1 MKFLPLVWSNLKR
14 KKLRTTLTLLSIMV
28 AFVLFGY
35 LAAIR
40 VGFSAG
46 VEVAG
51 IDRLIVRH
59 RVSITELLPL
69 SYQQRIA
76 LIPGVASVVN
86 QTWFGGVYQDPKNF
100 FAQMPVEPEP
110 FLAMFPE
117 YLLPE
122 DQKLAWLRTRTGAI
136 VGRQTAKRFGWKLG
150 DRVPIL
156 SQIWTTKQGGQVWEF
171 DIVGIFDGKE
181 SGTDTTTLFF
191 RYDYFDENRA
201 FGTGQVGWYTVRVT
215 DPDQAA
221 TVSKLVDKEF
231 ANSSAETKT
240 ETEKAFVTG
249 FAKQI
254 GNIGTILVAIL
265 SAVFF
270 TILLVA
276 GNTMA
281 QSVRERTEELG
292 ALKAM
297 GFTHQQVLGLVLA
310 ESCFL
315 AGLGG
320 AVGLALTA
328 IMIAAGDPT
337 RGALPIFYFPPK
349 DVALGIGLAIGLG
362 FVSGAFPAWQAM
374 RLRIADALRRA

>member
-14 KKLRTTLTLLSIMV
+14 KKLRTTLTLLSIVV

-46 VEVAG
+46 VEMAG

-76 LIPGVASVVN
+76 LIPGVASVVH

-117 YLLPE
+117 YVLPE

-136 VGRQTAKRFGWKLG
+136 VGRQTAKRFGWNIG
-150 DRVPIL
+150 DRIPIL
-156 SQIWTTKQGGQVWEF
+156 SQIWSTKQGGQVWEF
-171 DIVGIFDGKE
+171 DIVGIYDGKE
-181 SGTDTTTLFF
+181 TGTDTTSLFF

-201 FGTGQVGWYTVRVT
+201 FGTGQVGWYTIRVT

-221 TVSKLVDKEF
+221 TVSKLVDQEF

-240 ETEKAFVTG
+240 ETERAFATG

-320 AVGLALTA
+320 AIGLALAA
-328 IMIAAGDPT
+328 IMIASGDPT
-337 RGALPIFYFPPK
+337 RGALPIFYFPAK
-349 DVALGIGLAIGLG
+349 DAVLGTGLALALG

-374 RLRIADALRRA
+374 RLRIADALRRT

>member
-14 KKLRTTLTLLSIMV
+14 KKLRTTLTLLSITV

-86 QTWFGGVYQDPKNF
+86 QTWFGGVYRDPKNF
-100 FAQMPVEPEP
+100 FAQMPVDPEP

-221 TVSKLVDKEF
+221 TVSKLVDQEF

-320 AVGLALTA
+320 TVGLALAA
-328 IMIAAGDPT
+328 IMIAVGDPT
-337 RGALPIFYFPPK
+337 RGALPIFYLPPK
-349 DVALGIGLAIGLG
+349 DVVLGLGLAIGLG
-362 FVSGAFPAWQAM
+362 IVSGVFPAWQAM

>member
-14 KKLRTTLTLLSIMV
+14 KKLRTTLTVLSIVV

-46 VEVAG
+46 AEVAG

-69 SYQQRIA
+69 SYEQRIA
-76 LIPGVASVVN
+76 LIPGVASVVH

-110 FLAMFPE
+110 FLKMFPE
-117 YLLPE
+117 YRLPE

-136 VGRQTAKRFGWKLG
+136 VGRQTAKRFGWHLG
-150 DRVPIL
+150 DRIPIL
-156 SQIWTTKQGGQVWEF
+156 SQIWSTKQGGQVWEF
-171 DIVGIFDGKE
+171 DIVGIYDGKE
-181 SGTDTTTLFF
+181 TGTDTTTLFF

-201 FGTGQVGWYTVRVT
+201 FGTGQVGWYTIRVT

-221 TVSKLVDKEF
+221 TVSKLVDQEF

-240 ETEKAFVTG
+240 ETEKAFATG

-320 AVGLALTA
+320 ALGLTLAA
-328 IMIAAGDPT
+328 IMIASGDPT
-337 RGALPIFYFPPK
+337 RGVLPNFYFPPK
-349 DVALGIGLAIGLG
+349 DIVLGIGLAIGLG

>member
-14 KKLRTTLTLLSIMV
+14 KKLRTTLTLLSIIV

-40 VGFSAG
+40 VGFGAG

-76 LIPGVASVVN
+76 LIPGVAAVVH

-136 VGRQTAKRFGWKLG
+136 VGRQTAKRFGWKPG

-156 SQIWTTKQGGQVWEF
+156 SQIWTTKQGSQVWEF
-171 DIVGIFDGKE
+171 DVVGIFDGKE

-201 FGTGQVGWYTVRVT
+201 FGSGQVGWYTVRVS
-215 DPDQAA
+215 DPEQAA
-221 TVSKLVDKEF
+221 AVSKRVDQEF

-254 GNIGTILVAIL
+254 GNIGSILVAIL

-320 AVGLALTA
+320 ALGLALA
-328 IMIAAGDPT
+328 ALMIATGDPT
-337 RGALPIFYFPPK
+337 RGALPVFYLPPK
-349 DVALGIGLAIGLG
+349 DVGLGLGLALGLGL
-362 FVSGAFPAWQAM
+362 VSGAFPAWQAM